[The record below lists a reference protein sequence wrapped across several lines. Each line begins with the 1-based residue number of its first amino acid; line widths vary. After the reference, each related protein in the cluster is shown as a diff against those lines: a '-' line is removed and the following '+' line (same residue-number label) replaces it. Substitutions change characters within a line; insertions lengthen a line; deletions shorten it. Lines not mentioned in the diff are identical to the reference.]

1 MGALRWLWQRF
12 LTNPENMGGLG
23 LVLVWGGAAIH
34 AVVHASAVMRTSQD
48 VEAAGG
54 ILFGSAIVI
63 GVLRFLKRLMPKGT
77 SVAAALVVDVAAYG
91 FFVLVPPVLVALV
104 TSGGSW
110 SAIVA
115 AMLGRGGH
123 GFAADVFGAVR
134 FACQLISLL
143 LLVGVP
149 AVLRRWLPWHTASEM
164 ARSLVPS
171 WLAATAAILT
181 WLYIVLLHFGGGAL
195 AHDPMGLIVVA
206 GIGAA
211 SLLAPLFQFIARSCW
226 EYGSLALLDP
236 LRWRGA
242 ARTVAD
248 EIRRSR
254 AAGASGR
261 PGPPATTQA
270 SSGAGDGQG

>member
-1 MGALRWLWQRF
+1 VGALKWLWRQF
-12 LTNPENMGGLG
+12 LTKPENMGGLG
-23 LVLVWGGAAIH
+23 LLLVWGGAGVHAVIH
-34 AVVHASAVMRTSQD
+34 APTALRTSQD
-48 VEAAGG
+48 VEMTGG
-54 ILFGSAIVI
+54 ILLGSAIVI
-63 GVLRFLKRLMPKGT
+63 GVLRYLKRLMPQGT
-77 SVAAALVVDVAAYG
+77 STAAALVIDVVAYG

-115 AMLGRGGH
+115 AMLGRGGP
-123 GFAADVFGAVR
+123 GFAGDMWGALR
-134 FACQLISLL
+134 FACQLASLL

-149 AVLRRWLPWHTASEM
+149 AVLRRWLPWDTASEM

-171 WLAATAAILT
+171 WLAAAAAILT
-181 WLYIVLLHFGGGAL
+181 WLYIIVMHFGGAAL

-211 SLLAPLFQFIARSCW
+211 ALLAPLFQFIARSCW
-226 EYGSLALLDP
+226 EHGSLALFDP

-242 ARTVAD
+242 VSAVAD

-254 AAGASGR
+254 RMRSSGQYGR
-261 PGPPATTQA
+261 PGSAQVSP
-270 SSGAGDGQG
+270 GAGDGQG